1 MSSSTSTSTS
11 ARHANL
17 PVWRDANLL
26 LLAVEQAVRRFG
38 KTPSPPRYHKY
49 ALGTDLRRQAMTVC
63 RCIVRAATAPNDVRE
78 RAVERLVLAVE
89 DLKLSIQL
97 AKELQAFA
105 SFAEFA
111 RLAELA
117 VAVGKQSGGWR
128 KSARARARPEVL
140 HDAHKAGG

>member
-1 MSSSTSTSTS
+1 MSSSS
-11 ARHANL
+11 ARQAQL
-17 PVWRDANLL
+17 PIWRDANPLL
-26 LLAVEQAVRRFG
+26 LEVEQAVRRF
-38 KTPSPPRYHKY
+38 PRHHKY
-49 ALGTDLRRQAMTVC
+49 ALGTDLRRQAMSVC
-63 RCIVRAATAPNDVRE
+63 RCIVRAAAAAAAQGDARD
-78 RAVERLVLAVE
+78 RLLERLVLTVE

-111 RLAELA
+111 RAAELA

-140 HDAHKAGG
+140 PDASLAGG

>member
-1 MSSSTSTSTS
+1 MSSSN
-11 ARHANL
+11 ARHAQL
-17 PVWRDANLL
+17 PIWRDANLL
-26 LLAVEQAVRRFG
+26 LLAVEQAVRRF
-38 KTPSPPRYHKY
+38 TRYHKY

-63 RCIVRAATAPNDVRE
+63 RLIVRAAVAPNDARE

-117 VAVGKQSGGWR
+117 VAMGKQSGGWR
-128 KSARARARPEVL
+128 KSARVRARPEVL
-140 HDAHKAGG
+140 PDAVKAGG

>member
-1 MSSSTSTSTS
+1 MSTTTG
-11 ARHANL
+11 ARQANL
-17 PVWRDANLL
+17 PIWRDANRLL
-26 LLAVEQAVRRFG
+26 VEVEQAVRRF
-38 KTPSPPRYHKY
+38 PRYHKY

-63 RCIVRAATAPNDVRE
+63 RCIVRAAAAQAEARE
-78 RAVERLVLAVE
+78 RSLERLVLAVE

-117 VAVGKQSGGWR
+117 VTVGKQSGGWR
-128 KSARARARPEVL
+128 KSAWARARPEVL
-140 HDAHKAGG
+140 PEAQKAGG